1 MSIPE
6 QGRTRGTLENEFA
19 GQGREMNGT
28 PSPPINATVR
38 DRLAEEDADRA
49 HARRF
54 FWRWLIAATALTLLG
69 NAGHALLPADN
80 LPTAVRLGV
89 ALTPPIIALIAIH
102 AVTVLARV
110 GSGHRAN
117 GSAKWTFRAAACAT
131 VLLAISAAAISF
143 NGLYTLAIDTGHP
156 KALAVLFPVG
166 IDAGIAL
173 ATLAIYFLRPASAA
187 DLRAAHEEAERERI
201 ERERAE
207 DAERIR
213 QQDERNRLEDER
225 IARAM
230 EMEARALAAAER
242 AQAQVSDIDRVND
255 RSGDGHGL
263 DHVNGSVIGHTTE
276 PVNGYERPMPE
287 RMITV
292 VNGHSS
298 GHDGHMTEA
307 RELIGRTGKRSD
319 PATVAEVLR
328 RLDADVPVAQISSEL
343 GMGERTIRQIRD
355 ARQVD
360 EYAA

>member
-1 MSIPE
+1 MTATE
-6 QGRTRGTLENEFA
+6 RGRARGTLENEFA

-156 KALAVLFPVG
+156 KALAILFPVG

-242 AQAQVSDIDRVND
+242 AQALENAQVSPGERVND
-255 RSGDGHGL
+255 RAVNGHGL
-263 DHVNGSVIGHTTE
+263 DHVNGSVIG
-276 PVNGYERPMPE
+276 YERPMPE
-287 RMITV
+287 RRITV
-292 VNGHSS
+292 VNGHPG
-298 GHDGHMTEA
+298 GHDDHMTEA